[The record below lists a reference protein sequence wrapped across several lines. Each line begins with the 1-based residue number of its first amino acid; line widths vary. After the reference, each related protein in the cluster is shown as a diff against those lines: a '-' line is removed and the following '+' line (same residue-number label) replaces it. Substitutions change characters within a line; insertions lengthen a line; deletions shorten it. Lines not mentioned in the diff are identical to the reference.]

1 MDNDTV
7 FPSFV
12 VTHEAIDKIVD
23 LGGAVR
29 VWLDGWGCC
38 ELSYEFADSK
48 GVEGDA
54 AFGCPGAELFVS
66 QPALE
71 VLTGGNARLHGSP
84 HATPLPGAAKP
95 QHRAAMPMQPVL
107 RRRVARPPIG
117 LFVSPAD
124 ALGPVNDVVGGL
136 GGRPRHR
143 PAQLGRAGPH
153 DGPMA
158 ASDQA
163 VRTLPSSLI
172 TR

>member
-29 VWLDGWGCC
+29 VWLDGRGCC

-71 VLTGGNARLHGSP
+71 VLTG
-84 HATPLPGAAKP
+84 ATLDYTDRHTP
-95 QHRAAMPMQPVL
+95 RRFRVL
-107 RRRVARPPIG
+107 RNPNTAQRCPCNRSFGGEWPGREPDCSSRR
-117 LFVSPAD
+117 
-124 ALGPVNDVVGGL
+124 
-136 GGRPRHR
+136 
-143 PAQLGRAGPH
+143 
-153 DGPMA
+153 PMRW
-158 ASDQA
+158 DQ
-163 VRTLPSSLI
+163 
-172 TR
+172 